1 MTGHFQDLT
10 VDHVRIYCADLDPLV
25 AQFACYG
32 LDVFAEG
39 TGPGAEQSVALGHGD
54 IRLVLTRP
62 GVGDHPGA
70 MYTAQH
76 GYGVSDIALGTDDAA
91 GAFHE
96 AVRRGARPIA
106 EPRRQAGTVVASVG
120 GFGDV
125 IHTFVERE
133 PDAPWSL
140 QGVQPVRHRP
150 GTPGIGLRLIDH
162 FAVCVEAGRL
172 DEVVEHYERVFD
184 FSMIFTERIVVGE
197 QAMDSQVVQSAG
209 GAVTL
214 TVIAPDTTR
223 RPGQIDTFLKD
234 HGGAGVQHIA
244 FETGDAIRSVGAM
257 SEAGIAFLSTPSS
270 YYELLS
276 NRLRL
281 TRHSVDELRSLNVL
295 ADEDHDGQLYQIF
308 TRSTH
313 PRNTLFFEIIE
324 RFGARTFGS
333 GNIKALYEAV
343 ELDQSAAEAR

>member
-10 VDHVRIYCADLDPLV
+10 VDHVRIYCADPDPLI
-25 AQFACYG
+25 AQFGNYG
-32 LDVFAEG
+32 LDTRAEG
-39 TGPGAEQSVALGHGD
+39 AGPGAEHSVVLGHDD

-62 GVGDHPGA
+62 GTGDHPGE
-70 MYTAQH
+70 MYATQH
-76 GYGVSDIALGTDDAA
+76 GYGVSDIALGTADAA

-106 EPRRQAGTVVASVG
+106 APQRDGAVVTASVG

-125 IHTFVERE
+125 IHTFVQRDPGGE
-133 PDAPWSL
+133 WSL
-140 QGVQPVRHRP
+140 PGLTPVHRS
-150 GTPGIGLRLIDH
+150 GTPGIGLRLVDH

-184 FSMIFTERIVVGE
+184 FAMVFTERIVVGE

-214 TVIAPDTTR
+214 TLIAPDTTR
-223 RPGQIDTFLKD
+223 RPGQIDTFLKE

-244 FETGDAIRSVGAM
+244 FETGDIIRSVGAM
-257 SEAGIAFLSTPSS
+257 SDAGVEFLSTPDA
-270 YYELLS
+270 YYGRMGD
-276 NRLRL
+276 RLTL
-281 TRHSVDELRSLNVL
+281 TRHTVAELRGLNVL

-308 TRSTH
+308 TKSTH
-313 PRNTLFFEIIE
+313 PRGTLFFEIIE
-324 RFGARTFGS
+324 RVGARTFGS

-343 ELDQSAAEAR
+343 ELDQAEPDGR

>member
-1 MTGHFQDLT
+1 MTDHFQDLT
-10 VDHVRIYCADLDPLV
+10 VDHVRIYCADLDPMI
-25 AQFACYG
+25 AQFGGYG
-32 LDVFAEG
+32 LDVRAEG
-39 TGPGAEQSVALGHGD
+39 DGPGAEHSVVLGHGD

-62 GVGDHPGA
+62 GTGDHPGE

-76 GYGVSDIALGTDDAA
+76 GYGVSDIALGTADAA

-106 EPRRQAGTVVASVG
+106 APERDAGLVTASVG

-125 IHTFVERE
+125 IHTFVQRE
-133 PDAPWSL
+133 PGAPWSL
-140 QGVQPVRHRP
+140 PGLAPVHRP

-172 DEVVEHYERVFD
+172 AEVVEHYQRVFD
-184 FSMIFTERIVVGE
+184 FSAIFTERIVVGE
-197 QAMDSQVVQSAG
+197 QAMDSEVVQSAG

-214 TVIAPDTTR
+214 TVIAPDTSR

-244 FETGDAIRSVGAM
+244 FETGDVIRSVGGM
-257 SEAGIAFLSTPSS
+257 SDAGIEFLTTPAA
-270 YYELLS
+270 YYDLMRD
-276 NRLRL
+276 RLTL
-281 TRHSVDELRSLNVL
+281 TRHSVAELSGLNVL

-313 PRNTLFFEIIE
+313 PRGTLFFEIIE
-324 RFGARTFGS
+324 RVGARTFGS

-343 ELDQSAAEAR
+343 ELDQAPPDGR